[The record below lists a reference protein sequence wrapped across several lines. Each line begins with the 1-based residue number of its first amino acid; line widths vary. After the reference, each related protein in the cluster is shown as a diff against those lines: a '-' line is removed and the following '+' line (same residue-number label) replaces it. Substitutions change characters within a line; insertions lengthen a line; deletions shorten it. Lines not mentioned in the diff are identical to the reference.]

1 MKKTLSLIL
10 ALALLM
16 SLALVPAAAEEEVKL
31 QVWYAVSGTSGEVF
45 TALATAWDEA
55 NDKVSLELSYSGNSG
70 DTATKVSAALLSGTE
85 PDVALMYAGPLYTAG
100 RNDLR
105 MDEWY
110 QAGDFDAQDVYPG
123 MWEYAKFGGK
133 VGAVPYGIST
143 QVLYYNKT
151 VLDAAG
157 IDMTTPP
164 ATWEELY
171 EIAKLAVEKGNI
183 NKAPDFAGFEVS
195 DPVWLI
201 KSMFM
206 QNGNPVVETQDG
218 AVVPV
223 FNNEKAVQVA
233 EFWKKLVDEGLM
245 PAGEHDN
252 AEKKFLAGNGAFIAA
267 SSNRISRW
275 TTTEFE
281 LGAIEMPAFGEKS
294 IALGGNVLVVF
305 SKDEKK
311 AEAAKELV
319 AYLAN
324 AQNQADFALKTGY
337 LPTHQSAMELDSV
350 KAAISENPLYKVA
363 FDQLAYAW
371 AYTHFEEMGTMDG
384 LIWTAVNEFEKG
396 AKTPQAALDYAV
408 EELKV
413 EMED

>member
-1 MKKTLSLIL
+1 MKKFLSLIL
-10 ALALLM
+10 SLILLLSLVSLPAL
-16 SLALVPAAAEEEVKL
+16 AEEEIKL

-45 TALATAWDEA
+45 TELANRWDAA
-55 NDKVSLELSYSGNSG
+55 NDGVSLELSYSGNSG

-85 PDVALMYAGPLYTAG
+85 PDLALMYAGPLYTGG

-110 QAGDFDAQDVYPG
+110 QAGDFDAADVYEG
-123 MWEYAKFGGK
+123 MWEYSKFAGK

-143 QVLYYNKT
+143 QVIYYNKNIME
-151 VLDAAG
+151 AAG
-157 IDMTTPP
+157 IDMSTPP

-171 EIAKLAVEKGNI
+171 QIAKQAVEKGNI
-183 NKAPDFAGFEVS
+183 NNAPDFAGFEVS

-206 QNGNPVVETQDG
+206 QNGNPVVELQDG
-218 AVVPV
+218 KVVPV
-223 FNNEKAVQVA
+223 FNNEKAVEVA
-233 EFWKKLVDEGLM
+233 NFWKKLVDEKLM

-252 AEKKFLAGNGAFIAA
+252 AEKKFLAGNSAFIAA

-275 TTTEFE
+275 TAIEFA
-281 LGAIEMPAFGEKS
+281 LGAIEMPTFSEKS
-294 IALGGNVLVVF
+294 VALGGNVLVVL
-305 SKDEKK
+305 SRDEQR
-311 AEAAKELV
+311 AAAAKELA

-324 AQNQADFALKTGY
+324 AENQAEFALKTGY
-337 LPTHQSAMELDSV
+337 LPTHKSALELESV
-350 KAAISENPLYKVA
+350 KAAISENPLYNVA
-363 FDQLAYAW
+363 FSQLAYAW
-371 AYTHFEEMGTMDG
+371 AYTHFDEMGTMDM
-384 LIWTAVNEFEKG
+384 LIWSAVNEFEKG
-396 AKTPQAALDYAV
+396 SRTPQAALDYAV